1 MSGDSRVNAT
11 IAEFLLHQASD
22 AKELAQRAKLLAA
35 LTQLPPQRRN
45 ELAEAVDMV
54 CRSIAAHG
62 GKLIGRGTP
71 PVVLEGDWAWQT
83 VGVLSFPSMEA
94 AEGFWHSSEYA
105 EVKKLREGNSQFQ
118 VVLAPATG

>member
-1 MSGDSRVNAT
+1 MPVSANKGVSAYLIV
-11 IAEFLLHQASD
+11 IARID
-22 AKELAQRAKLLAA
+22 D
-35 LTQLPPQRRN
+35 
-45 ELAEAVDMV
+45 AEAFGPYVEAV
-54 CRSIAAHG
+54 QPLIAAHG

-71 PVVLEGDWAWQT
+71 PVVLEGDWPWQT

-94 AEGFWHSSEYA
+94 AEGFWHSPEYA